1 MPRHESAIVV
11 KYVTGTHWIDAGIVM
26 VISLCGVA
34 AAMAKLL
41 VMHKYA
47 ASASPCGSARVAVS
61 FLGCVD
67 VVQLWLTGAMCA
79 TTRGHGCAANVILP
93 ASGGVYAIQAHAPA
107 Q

>member
-11 KYVTGTHWIDAGIVM
+11 NYVTSTHWIDAGIVM
-26 VISLCGVA
+26 VILLCGVA
-34 AAMAKLL
+34 DEMVRLP

-67 VVQLWLTGAMCA
+67 VVQL
-79 TTRGHGCAANVILP
+79 
-93 ASGGVYAIQAHAPA
+93 
-107 Q
+107 